1 MKENAL
7 EAHHL
12 HFLLCIKK
20 EMQNVFLFSF
30 ALCSY
35 DLDTHCGWLNNKRGF
50 FISNK
55 NMTRL
60 QNIVNTRN
68 DLEEA
73 LCSSGLWLTLIQ
85 LSRMITE
92 DWGNA
97 VFRPVN
103 YAHLCR
109 KLFSFNLGIVYMF

>member
-1 MKENAL
+1 MHYKRNA
-7 EAHHL
+7 E
-12 HFLLCIKK
+12 C
-20 EMQNVFLFSF
+20 VFVFSF

-35 DLDTHCGWLNNKRGF
+35 DPDTHWLIKHKRF
-50 FISNK
+50 FIHNK
-55 NMTRL
+55 NKTTS
-60 QNIVNTRN
+60 QNIVNTKN

-73 LCSSGLWLTLIQ
+73 LCSSGLRLTLIQ

-109 KLFSFNLGIVYMF
+109 KVFSFNLGILYICSKLVDSHRNMQYPIT